1 MSISYSKHTDL
12 IEALKQGEAQAY
24 TFLAEQYHHKLC
36 VYAFN
41 LSHDHDNAE
50 DIVQDVFISVWQQR
64 HKLKADFFIQ
74 GFLYK
79 LVYNKFIDNY
89 RKKKSVIVLEKKYI
103 EALDTIVEDVD
114 ETRLEKLIGLVKVE
128 IQQLPP
134 KCKQTF
140 LLSKQD
146 GLTNFEI
153 AEYLNVSIKT
163 VEAQMTK
170 SFSIIRKNVGDKMH
184 GILFLLFGM
193 SMQVRV

>member
-1 MSISYSKHTDL
+1 MSISYSKHIVL

-24 TFLAEQYHHKLC
+24 TFLVEQYHHKLC
-36 VYAFN
+36 VYAFS

-64 HKLKADFFIQ
+64 NKLKADFSIQ

-79 LVYNKFIDNY
+79 LVYNKFIDDY
-89 RKKKSVIVLEKKYI
+89 RKQQSVMVLEKKYI
-103 EALDTIVEDVD
+103 EALDTIMEDVD

-170 SFSIIRKNVGDKMH
+170 SFSIIRKKVGNKMH

-193 SMQVRV
+193 HRQVRV

>member
-24 TFLAEQYHHKLC
+24 TFLVEQYHHKLC
-36 VYAFN
+36 VYAFS

-64 HKLKADFFIQ
+64 HKLKADFSIQ

-79 LVYNKFIDNY
+79 LVYNKFIDDY

-170 SFSIIRKNVGDKMH
+170 SFSIIRKKVGDKMQ

-193 SMQVRV
+193 RRQVRV